1 MLGRLEFYYIYT
13 GFRNHVLI
21 MKVSDCERFEC
32 REKMVNNVMGDIQTF
47 LDVFQASEKKVNRSA
62 YFYFSVFCIIINSR
76 LYVQINES
84 LFLVKQGH

>member
-32 REKMVNNVMGDIQTF
+32 REKLVNNVMGDIQTF
-47 LDVFQASEKKVNRSA
+47 LDVCKDM
-62 YFYFSVFCIIINSR
+62 
-76 LYVQINES
+76 
-84 LFLVKQGH
+84 